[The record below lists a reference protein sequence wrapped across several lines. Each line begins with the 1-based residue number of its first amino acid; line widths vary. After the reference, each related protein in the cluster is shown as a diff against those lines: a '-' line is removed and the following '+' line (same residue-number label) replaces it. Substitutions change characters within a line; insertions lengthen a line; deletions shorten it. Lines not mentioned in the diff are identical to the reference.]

1 MNIKSVETI
10 ILKSDLDT
18 PFAFSQ
24 GWVGKRVCTL
34 VKITTD
40 DGLVGWGEGFAQGL
54 EPPEI
59 CAATIDTAF
68 APMLIGRNPLD
79 TEKLWFE
86 MYNRSRDFGRKG
98 SVMAAISAL
107 DIALWDIAGKA
118 YGQPV
123 YQLLGGA
130 VRDNITPYAT
140 GFYRVQGQGE
150 AERLA
155 DEALAHFEAGFTH
168 MKVKLGFGVDDDI
181 AVMAAIM
188 RQVQGK
194 GIQIMVDSNH
204 AYGRHEALRLG
215 YVLDDYDLRW
225 YEEPVIPE
233 DLAGYAECR
242 SKLKTPIAGGENE
255 HGLHGFKALFESRAV
270 DIAQPD
276 VGSCG
281 GLTAM
286 RHIAVLA
293 HSFGVEVNPH
303 VWGSSVAQAAS
314 VHVLAS
320 LPVAHH
326 SLFARQPILEYD
338 RSDHP
343 FRQHLVAAP
352 LSLDKGVVT
361 INQNPGLG
369 IDIQQDCIDRY
380 RVN

>member
-1 MNIKSVETI
+1 MKIKSVESI

-24 GWVGKRVCTL
+24 GWVAKRVCTL
-34 VKITTD
+34 VKIITD

-59 CAATIDTAF
+59 CAAAIDHAF
-68 APMLIGRNPLD
+68 APLLIGQNPLD

-98 SVMAAISAL
+98 SVMAAISAV
-107 DIALWDIAGKA
+107 DIALWDIAGQA

-130 VRDNITPYAT
+130 VRDEITPYAT
-140 GFYRVQGQGE
+140 GFYRLKGQGE
-150 AERLA
+150 AGRLA
-155 DEALAHFEAGFTH
+155 EEVTAHFEAGFRH

-188 RQVQGK
+188 KQVQGK
-194 GIQIMVDSNH
+194 DVQIMVDSNH
-204 AYGRHEALRLG
+204 AYGRTEALRLG
-215 YVLDDYDLRW
+215 YALDAYDLRW

-233 DLAGYAECR
+233 DLAGYAACR
-242 SKLKTPIAGGENE
+242 DKLKTPIAGGENE
-255 HGLHGFKALFESRAV
+255 HALHGFKTLFEKEAV
-270 DIAQPD
+270 DVAQPD

-326 SLFARQPILEYD
+326 SLFARAPILEYD

-343 FRQHLVAAP
+343 FRQHLVSEP
-352 LSLDKGVVT
+352 LSLDEGVVK
-361 INQNPGLG
+361 INHKPGLG
-369 IDIQQDCIDRY
+369 IEISQECIDRY
-380 RVN
+380 RTN

>member
-1 MNIKSVETI
+1 MKIKSVEAI
-10 ILKSDLDT
+10 ILKSELKN

-24 GWVGKRVCTL
+24 GWVANRVCTL
-34 VKITTD
+34 VKIITD
-40 DGLVGWGEGFAQGL
+40 EGLIGWGEGFAQGL

-59 CAATIDTAF
+59 CAAAIDTAF

-79 TEKLWFE
+79 IEKLWFE

-98 SVMAAISAL
+98 AVMSAISAI
-107 DIALWDIAGKA
+107 DIALWDIAGQA
-118 YGQPV
+118 YSQPV

-130 VRDNITPYAT
+130 VREKVTPYAT
-140 GFYRVQGQGE
+140 GFYRLNGQGE

-155 DEALAHFEAGFTH
+155 EEAISHYEAGFTH

-181 AVMAAIM
+181 QVMSAIM
-188 RQVQGK
+188 KAVQGK
-194 GIQIMVDSNH
+194 GVQFMVDTNH
-204 AYGRHEALRLG
+204 AYGRYEALRLG
-215 YVLDDYDLRW
+215 YALDDYELRW

-233 DLAGYAECR
+233 DLSGYSECR
-242 SKLKTPIAGGENE
+242 AKLKTPIAGGENE
-255 HGLHGFKALFESRAV
+255 HALHGFKTLFEQRAV

-281 GLTAM
+281 GLTAL

-314 VHVLAS
+314 LHVLAS

-326 SLFARQPILEYD
+326 SLFSRQPIFEYD

-343 FRQHLVAAP
+343 FRQQLVADP
-352 LSLDKGVVT
+352 LRFKEGVVSVSHRA
-361 INQNPGLG
+361 GLG
-369 IDIQQDCIDRY
+369 IDIQQSCIDRFQ
-380 RVN
+380 VN

>member
-86 MYNRSRDFGRKG
+86 MYNRSRDFGLKG

-130 VRDNITPYAT
+130 VRERLPPMQPGFT
-140 GFYRVQGQGE
+140 GFRGRVSDWLMK
-150 AERLA
+150 RLLILKQ
-155 DEALAHFEAGFTH
+155 AL
-168 MKVKLGFGVDDDI
+168 LI
-181 AVMAAIM
+181 
-188 RQVQGK
+188 
-194 GIQIMVDSNH
+194 
-204 AYGRHEALRLG
+204 
-215 YVLDDYDLRW
+215 
-225 YEEPVIPE
+225 
-233 DLAGYAECR
+233 
-242 SKLKTPIAGGENE
+242 
-255 HGLHGFKALFESRAV
+255 
-270 DIAQPD
+270 
-276 VGSCG
+276 
-281 GLTAM
+281 
-286 RHIAVLA
+286 
-293 HSFGVEVNPH
+293 
-303 VWGSSVAQAAS
+303 
-314 VHVLAS
+314 
-320 LPVAHH
+320 
-326 SLFARQPILEYD
+326 
-338 RSDHP
+338 
-343 FRQHLVAAP
+343 
-352 LSLDKGVVT
+352 
-361 INQNPGLG
+361 
-369 IDIQQDCIDRY
+369 
-380 RVN
+380 

>member
-1 MNIKSVETI
+1 MKIKSVEAM

-24 GWVGKRVCTL
+24 GWVGTRVCTL

-59 CAATIDTAF
+59 CAAAINTAF

-98 SVMAAISAL
+98 SVMSAISAL

-130 VRDNITPYAT
+130 VRSEVIPYAT
-140 GFYRVQGQGE
+140 GFYRLQGQGE

-155 DEALAHFEAGFTH
+155 EEADAHFEAGFNH

-181 AVMAAIM
+181 AVMARIM
-188 RQVQGK
+188 KQIQGK
-194 GIQIMVDSNH
+194 GIQVMVDSNH
-204 AYGRHEALRLG
+204 AYGRQEALRLG
-215 YVLDDYDLRW
+215 YALDEYDLRW

-233 DLAGYAECR
+233 DLTGYAECR

-255 HGLHGFKALFESRAV
+255 HALHGFRALFESRAV

-293 HSFGVEVNPH
+293 QSFGVEVNPH

-314 VHVLAS
+314 LHVLAS

-352 LSLDKGVVT
+352 LSLDKGVVK
-361 INQNPGLG
+361 INHAPGLG

>member
-1 MNIKSVETI
+1 MKIKSVEAI

-24 GWVGKRVCTL
+24 GWVAKRVCTL

-40 DGLVGWGEGFAQGL
+40 DGLIGWGEGFAQGL

-59 CAATIDTAF
+59 CAAAIEHAF
-68 APMLIGRNPLD
+68 SPLLIRQNPLD

-98 SVMAAISAL
+98 SVMAAISAI
-107 DIALWDIAGKA
+107 DIALWDITGQA

-123 YQLLGGA
+123 CQLLGGV
-130 VRDNITPYAT
+130 VRDEITPYAT
-140 GFYRVQGQGE
+140 GFYRLKGQGE
-150 AERLA
+150 AGRLA
-155 DEALAHFEAGFTH
+155 EEATAHFDAGFRY
-168 MKVKLGFGVDDDI
+168 MKVKLGFGVEDDI
-181 AVMAAIM
+181 AVIAAVM
-188 RQVQGK
+188 KQVQGK
-194 GIQIMVDSNH
+194 GVQVMVDSNH
-204 AYGRHEALRLG
+204 AYGRAEALRLG
-215 YVLDDYDLRW
+215 YVLDEYDLRW

-233 DLAGYAECR
+233 DLAGYAACR
-242 SKLKTPIAGGENE
+242 AKLKTPVAGGENE
-255 HGLHGFKALFESRAV
+255 HALHGFRALFEQGAV

-286 RHIAVLA
+286 RHIVALA

-314 VHVLAS
+314 VHILAS

-326 SLFARQPILEYD
+326 SLFARAPILEYD

-343 FRQHLVAAP
+343 FRQHLVAEP
-352 LSLDKGVVT
+352 LSLDKGIVK
-361 INQNPGLG
+361 INRKPGLG
-369 IDIQQDCIDRY
+369 IEIRQDCIDRY